1 LELSSIFP
9 EILGLDTLKNG
20 EVKLGFNGDLYQES
34 GADVVMSTT
43 GDLVRFDSQRERYGI
58 GSTNQVLTVVGGLPA
73 WASAGHVTQSRALEV
88 ACSDEGTALTTAD
101 NPKVTFRMP
110 YALTLN
116 QGEAGLR
123 ASLTGVGSTSGT
135 TTVDVHMNGTTIMSV
150 TKCTINYGDDT
161 SVGATEPVITTLAL
175 TDNAEITVEIDAVT
189 GGADETGL
197 KIQLIGTL
205 A

>member
-1 LELSSIFP
+1 MLCGLLET
-9 EILGLDTLKNG
+9 DG
-20 EVKLGFNGDLYQES
+20 EVKLGFNGDLYPTA
-34 GADVVMSTT
+34 GATSVMTST
-43 GDLVRFDSQRERYGI
+43 GDIVRYDSERERYGI
-58 GSTNQVLTVVGGLPA
+58 GSTNQVLTVVAGLPV

-101 NPKVTFRMP
+101 NPKITFRMP

-116 QGEAGLR
+116 QGEEGLR

-135 TTVDVHMNGTTIMSV
+135 TTVDVHMNGTTIMSA
-150 TKCTINYGDDT
+150 TKLTVDYGDDT
-161 SVGATEPVITTLAL
+161 SVGASAEPVITTLGL

-205 A
+205 V